1 MAYHGPACRQYS
13 VTWAASSVKLELEI
27 GVDKQNKLVESD
39 QTSA

>member
-27 GVDKQNKLVESD
+27 GVDKLVESD